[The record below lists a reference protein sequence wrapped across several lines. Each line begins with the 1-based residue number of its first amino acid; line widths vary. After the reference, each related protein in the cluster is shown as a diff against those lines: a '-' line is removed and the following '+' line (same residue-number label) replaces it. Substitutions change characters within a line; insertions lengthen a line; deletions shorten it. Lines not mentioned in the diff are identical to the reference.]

1 MPATDV
7 RTEVVTVMIA
17 PTPATPATSDKKSD
31 RGGGA
36 AGSSLDSLRS
46 G

>member
-1 MPATDV
+1 MTAAAALPDV
-7 RTEVVTVMIA
+7 RTAVVTVMVA
-17 PTPATPATSDKKSD
+17 PTPATSDKKSD
-31 RGGGA
+31 KGGS